1 MRKYFAI
8 LILGSFGLAHGQNA
22 PGFQFHFSDEPG
34 PYVVG
39 LKVVE
44 QYDPSR
50 TFQIQS
56 GSPQNRLAGKSAR
69 PIQTL
74 VWYPAEKSESPT
86 ISLGEYEA
94 LLKTEISFG
103 EPSKQGERWAF
114 IESYMRGTTAA
125 HTWAVRDTRMQTGRF
140 PVVIYAPSLNAPAV
154 ENIELCEYLASEGFI
169 VVASPSMGAISRSMT
184 VDLAGANAQAQDIL
198 FLIDFANSLPNADSS
213 RIAAVGYSWGG
224 MAALFAASRDRRI
237 KALVSLDGSF
247 RYSPETVQGSGDVH
261 PKQMTIPLLVLSRA
275 EEPLETWDAMRK
287 DKSHC
292 DCAPN
297 VLNEWIHGDLIHVHM
312 LAMSHIQFSSLY
324 QRSDRFRNEALHF
337 SPADYSL
344 EEGAASYGWVARFT
358 VEFLKAYLE
367 NDSDAFQFL
376 ARTPVEDGIPRH
388 LISVSIRHAAQD
400 AKAGDAQK

>member
-1 MRKYFAI
+1 
-8 LILGSFGLAHGQNA
+8 
-22 PGFQFHFSDEPG
+22 
-34 PYVVG
+34 
-39 LKVVE
+39 
-44 QYDPSR
+44 
-50 TFQIQS
+50 
-56 GSPQNRLAGKSAR
+56 
-69 PIQTL
+69 
-74 VWYPAEKSESPT
+74 
-86 ISLGEYEA
+86 
-94 LLKTEISFG
+94 
-103 EPSKQGERWAF
+103 
-114 IESYMRGTTAA
+114 
-125 HTWAVRDTRMQTGRF
+125 
-140 PVVIYAPSLNAPAV
+140 
-154 ENIELCEYLASEGFI
+154 
-169 VVASPSMGAISRSMT
+169 
-184 VDLAGANAQAQDIL
+184 
-198 FLIDFANSLPNADSS
+198 
-213 RIAAVGYSWGG
+213 
-224 MAALFAASRDRRI
+224 
-237 KALVSLDGSF
+237 
-247 RYSPETVQGSGDVH
+247 
-261 PKQMTIPLLVLSRA
+261 
-275 EEPLETWDAMRK
+275 MRK